1 MRKLLISITILASLS
16 LTACSIHR
24 LDVQQGNVI
33 EQEQVDQLEIG
44 ITKDQVVFLMGTPLI
59 IDIFRENR
67 WDYVYSLKT
76 DKGIEQQRLTVHFQ
90 DEKVVK
96 VSKGNISD

>member
-33 EQEQVDQLEIG
+33 EQEQVDQLEVG
-44 ITKDQVVFLMGTPLI
+44 ITKDQVMFLMGTPLV
-59 IDIFRENR
+59 IDIFRNNR
-67 WDYVYSLKT
+67 WDYVYLLKT
-76 DKGIEQQRLTVHFQ
+76 EDGIEQQRLTVHFE
-90 DEKVVK
+90 DEKVIN
-96 VSKGNISD
+96 VSKGALSD